1 MERKTGTDTQHQ
13 RPSERKERETLGA
26 TEAEREP
33 RWRQEDGQ
41 AERLQGSGDRAC
53 SRTAE
58 GWLEEAQLEPVC
70 SLHTQP

>member
-1 MERKTGTDTQHQ
+1 MG
-13 RPSERKERETLGA
+13 
-26 TEAEREP
+26 EAEWEP

-58 GWLEEAQLEPVC
+58 GWSQLEPVC